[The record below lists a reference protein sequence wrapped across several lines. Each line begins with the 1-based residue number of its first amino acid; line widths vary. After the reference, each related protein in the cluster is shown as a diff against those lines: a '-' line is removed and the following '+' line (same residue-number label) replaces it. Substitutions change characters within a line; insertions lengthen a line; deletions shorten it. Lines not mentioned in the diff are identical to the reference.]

1 MITLIFRQLLDQV
14 AQLQK
19 QSNKMKIELEERR
32 DESDRFKVDNPPFK
46 IMVDRNLNRD
56 SKGKRNPEKCLFL
69 TLTLQALQNHSSH
82 QQVILNQLRSRLE
95 DHE

>member
-1 MITLIFRQLLDQV
+1 MLIFRQLLDQV

-56 SKGKRNPEKCLFL
+56 SKEKDF
-69 TLTLQALQNHSSH
+69 
-82 QQVILNQLRSRLE
+82 
-95 DHE
+95 